1 MNVPTPAVKQPP
13 NQKTVERRPFL
24 KSQHQFVLICLI
36 PALLFYLAFR
46 FYPLAQAFFMSF
58 HDWRL
63 LGGEQEFVGLR
74 NYNTIL
80 TDPLVHKVIGNTLTF
95 AIFTTLG
102 TTIISLLV
110 ALILNPI
117 RWGNSL
123 LRLMFFL
130 PVMTSTIAIAT
141 IWLWLYQPR
150 FGLFNYLLRG
160 VGLSPV
166 SWLTSP
172 KTAMMSIIIMSVWAG
187 IGFYVVIFLAGL
199 RNIPKDYYEAAVI
212 DGASTPGLVRYITI
226 PLLSPV
232 LTFVFVT
239 SLIGGFNV
247 FQQVYLMTR
256 GGPLDSTRTIALH
269 IFDYAFGRMQM
280 GIGTSMAFVLFAIV
294 LVFTIVQMRLR
305 RTDWE
310 Y

>member
-1 MNVPTPAVKQPP
+1 MSKTRTPAVKQP
-13 NQKTVERRPFL
+13 L
-24 KSQHQFVLICLI
+24 IKSEHQFVLICLI
-36 PALLFYLAFR
+36 PALLFYLIFR
-46 FYPLAQAFFMSF
+46 FYPLAQALVMSF

-63 LGGEQEFVGLR
+63 LGTEQKFVGLQ
-74 NYNTIL
+74 NYVTIL
-80 TDPLVHKVIGNTLTF
+80 SDPLVHKVIGNTLTF

-110 ALILNPI
+110 ALVLNPI
-117 RWGNSL
+117 RWGNSI
-123 LRLMFFL
+123 LRLLFFL
-130 PVMTSTIAIAT
+130 PVMTSTVAIAT

-150 FGLFNYLLRG
+150 FGLFNFLLRE

-172 KTAMMSIIIMSVWAG
+172 KTALMSIIIMSIWGG

-199 RNIPKDYYEAAVI
+199 RNIPRDYYEAAVI
-212 DGASTPGLVRYITI
+212 DGASTIALVRHITV

-239 SLIGGFNV
+239 SLISGFNV
-247 FQQVYLMTR
+247 FQQVYVMTR

-269 IFDYAFGRMQM
+269 IFDYSFERLRM
-280 GIGTSMAFVLFAIV
+280 GIGTSLAFVLFAIV
-294 LVFTIVQMRLR
+294 LLFTVVQLRLR